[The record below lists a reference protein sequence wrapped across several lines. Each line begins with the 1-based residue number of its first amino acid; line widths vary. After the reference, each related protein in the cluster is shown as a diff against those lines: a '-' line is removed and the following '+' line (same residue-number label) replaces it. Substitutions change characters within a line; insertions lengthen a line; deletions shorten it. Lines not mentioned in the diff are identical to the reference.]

1 MTSLPHPYSR
11 LSSPCFSRG
20 LPRGLSLNRSRRSA
34 RVLGLLLALACAAA
48 PLSESIAA
56 TATPKAKSAK
66 TAAKTAKTTKA
77 AKAAKAAKAVKGA
90 KLVKTAAAPKPV
102 ARPVDYAGEQ
112 VNFREW
118 QAVADFEQEMAG
130 KHGFEPEALKALM
143 SQVNYIDSAVQLVK
157 PAPPGKPKNWQAY
170 RDRFIEPVR
179 VDAGVSFWNENAA
192 ALARAEATYGVPAE
206 IIVGIIGVETVYG
219 RNTGRFRV
227 MDVLTTL
234 AFAYPDTP
242 NREARMNFFRGELEN
257 TLLLARK
264 SNIDALS
271 LVGSFAGAVGL
282 PQFMP
287 GSILAYGVDFDADG
301 QIDLRNSAV
310 DAIGSV
316 ANFLVQHGWKAG
328 QSGPVAY
335 QAQVSPDRAWESFI
349 GQGLEAK
356 FSPEQLAA
364 AGVVSNLTLPADR
377 LFGLIDLQNGAEAT
391 EYWLA
396 TDNFFAITQYN
407 RSYFYAMS
415 VVELGRAVRLARG
428 V

>member
-1 MTSLPHPYSR
+1 MTSLLHA
-11 LSSPCFSRG
+11 
-20 LPRGLSLNRSRRSA
+20 LPRRFSL
-34 RVLGLLLALACAAA
+34 LLLALSCTTLHAA
-48 PLSESIAA
+48 PS
-56 TATPKAKSAK
+56 KAKP
-66 TAAKTAKTTKA
+66 
-77 AKAAKAAKAVKGA
+77 AKAHVKAVKAVSA
-90 KLVKTAAAPKPV
+90 KAPAAK
-102 ARPVDYAGEQ
+102 VDYAGEQ

-118 QAVADFEQEMAG
+118 KAVADFEEEMVS
-130 KHGFEPEALKALM
+130 KHGFERDALKALLA
-143 SQVNYIDSAVQLVK
+143 QVNYIDSAVQLVK

-179 VDAGVSFWNENAA
+179 VDAGVAFWNENAA
-192 ALARAEATYGVPAE
+192 ALVRAEAQYGVPAE

-234 AFAYPDTP
+234 AFAYPETP
-242 NREARMNFFRGELEN
+242 NREARMTFFRGELEN

-264 SNIDALS
+264 ENFDPLS

-287 GSILAYGVDFDADG
+287 GSILEFGVDFDGDG
-301 QIDLRNSAV
+301 KIDLRNSAV

-316 ANFLVQHGWKAG
+316 ANFLVQHGWQAG

-335 QAQVSPDRAWESFI
+335 PADVSPSRAWEGFL
-349 GQGLEAK
+349 GQGLAAK
-356 FSPEQLAA
+356 FSADELAA
-364 AGVVSNLTLPADR
+364 AGAVSAAPLPAGR

-391 EYWLA
+391 EYWFA
-396 TDNFFAITQYN
+396 TDNFFAITHYN

-428 V
+428 L